1 MQASPLQLPTAEQ
14 LHEQLARLEGLKQT
28 MSTRSAGGANRQG
41 RYMKVDT
48 ARFSYTN
55 SVAIPGL
62 RLGKL
67 VPEDDWAMLFG
78 PHDSDLHGPAKKAAH
93 KWAEDH
99 HRDPRCHKQ
108 PSVVDATRQRTLLE
122 WAERNPAAFHKPMNA
137 PRGAPHVYRF
147 TFGAFVKYTVQV
159 RTSRRIGEHL

>member
-1 MQASPLQLPTAEQ
+1 MQASALLLPTSEQ
-14 LHEQLARLEGLKQT
+14 LHVQLARLEGLKQT
-28 MSTRSAGGANRQG
+28 MSARSSGGAQRQG

-48 ARFSYTN
+48 ARLSYIN

-78 PHDSDLHGPAKKAAH
+78 PQDSDLHGPAKVAAY

-99 HRDPRCHKQ
+99 HRDQRCQK
-108 PSVVDATRQRTLLE
+108 
-122 WAERNPAAFHKPMNA
+122 
-137 PRGAPHVYRF
+137 
-147 TFGAFVKYTVQV
+147 
-159 RTSRRIGEHL
+159 